1 MGFFSWKTCDSK
13 ESISNV
19 YSGRQVRTVYLL
31 QPHGQKPLQ
40 ENAYEGYGIF
50 GGVNAHVWLAKANL
64 DKNIASGMDDE
75 TLRII
80 GVYLSCGFDFYRDKN
95 KQVYACSDE
104 VMVIE
109 ALGLFDFPIVKIN
122 SYDEMFTVDGVSG
135 TMEQHEWNGR
145 LTKQTPPSIAYPLKF
160 SFNENARYEAYSA
173 SEACDKQGYF
183 YDD

>member
-50 GGVNAHVWLAKANL
+50 GGLNAHVWLAKANL

-80 GVYLSCGFDFYRDKN
+80 GVYLSCGFDFYRDKS

-104 VMVIE
+104 VMVI
-109 ALGLFDFPIVKIN
+109 
-122 SYDEMFTVDGVSG
+122 
-135 TMEQHEWNGR
+135 
-145 LTKQTPPSIAYPLKF
+145 
-160 SFNENARYEAYSA
+160 ARQDHY
-173 SEACDKQGYF
+173 KW
-183 YDD
+183 